1 MNELV
6 KGIQN
11 MSEPQNEEPVYV
23 VNKQRRESE
32 AVVHMP
38 DCEKIR
44 HQVEQDARPEGLST
58 RLQEIGRDAEGNLI
72 YREMRVPAASH
83 YTANYMT
90 LMELKNS
97 GFRYHPCGYC
107 QPPVPT
113 VDGPIPIS
121 VKARNLN
128 TKHLGKESIGWGVL
142 ERFTITGLL
151 NADGSKNIMVDAEF
165 TDGIHHRFN
174 PETRLEYPRPN
185 QKRQS

>member
-1 MNELV
+1 MNKLV

-38 DCEKIR
+38 
-44 HQVEQDARPEGLST
+44 
-58 RLQEIGRDAEGNLI
+58 GNLI

-90 LMELKNS
+90 LTELKNS

-128 TKHLGKESIGWGVL
+128 TKHLGKEFIGWGVL